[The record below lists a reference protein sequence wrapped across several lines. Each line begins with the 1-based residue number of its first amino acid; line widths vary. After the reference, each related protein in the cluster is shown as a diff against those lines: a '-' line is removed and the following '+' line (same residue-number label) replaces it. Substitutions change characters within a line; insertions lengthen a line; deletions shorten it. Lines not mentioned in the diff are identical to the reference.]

1 MHIRLWTLAMVAGPA
16 VLAAQQPD
24 SAQRVADS
32 LARYR
37 ATLPEITVTASP
49 AKPEDPNGTI
59 RVTPLIIKRTPA
71 LNPYDL
77 LRQTAGL
84 QVNDQSQG
92 PGFASDATVRGFS
105 SDHSTD
111 IALWIDGVPNNEPV
125 NGHAEGY
132 NDWYLMLPN
141 TIQSIDVI
149 KGPTSALY
157 GNFGLAGAI
166 NLRTRERMQGTDLSL
181 QGGSYERADFS
192 LLTGLDRPKTGL
204 VLAFRG
210 LHDGGWRPNSKYDL
224 GQFSGRL
231 VQDLSPST
239 ALDVSVLLHATGWH
253 SPGYITADQ
262 FAAGTFDTVSN
273 PTDQGYKHYG
283 RERVSLRVLTGD
295 NSIWRSTV
303 YATQGRWQLYL
314 TTPPEGGDEEG
325 SGSQTEEEDK
335 RYGFGATTALTWTTD
350 RAEVTVGAEGRLDHS
365 DYENWFTTNQV
376 RDSSQTLVGARQI
389 SGALL
394 IQSAFQVASPLRVTI
409 GARYDQLSTR
419 STPAGEATVTDSKGL
434 LSPKLGALAQIA
446 PAIGLYG
453 NISRGFRSP
462 DGVIEDPTLAL
473 ITAWAYEGGAKFRFK
488 QGTAS
493 LALFRMDVSDEQT
506 FDPITLTS
514 TSGGRSRRQGIEAE
528 ASVALAPVAHL
539 ALTATINDAKYQNL
553 VTEEGD
559 TLSGARVFNT
569 ARFVGTA
576 SLDVGPVT
584 GKWFARVATNIVGD
598 YTPFDEPGVELPP
611 YALVHLSGG
620 VQLGRTGLELG
631 IRNLLDH
638 KYPEL
643 RAGGFVV
650 PGQPISVYG
659 TVRYHL

>member
-1 MHIRLWTLAMVAGPA
+1 MHIRLWALAILAGPA
-16 VLAAQQPD
+16 ALAAQQPD
-24 SAQRVADS
+24 SAQRAADS
-32 LARYR
+32 LARHQ

-59 RVTPLIIKRTPA
+59 QVTPQAIKRAPS

-132 NDWYLMLPN
+132 NDWYLMLPS

-157 GNFGLAGAI
+157 GNFGLAGAL
-166 NLRTRERMQGTDLSL
+166 NLRTRERMQGTEVSL
-181 QGGSYERADFS
+181 QAGSYERADLS
-192 LLTGLDRPKTGL
+192 LLTGLDRPQTGL
-204 VLAFRG
+204 VVALRG
-210 LHDGGWRPNSKYDL
+210 LHDGGWRPNSQYTL

-239 ALDVSVLLHATGWH
+239 ALDVSVLLHTTEWH
-253 SPGYITADQ
+253 SPGYITAEQ
-262 FAAGTFDTVSN
+262 FEAGTFDTVSN

-283 RERVSLRVLTGD
+283 RERVSLRVLTGA
-295 NSIWRSTV
+295 STIWRSTL

-314 TTPPEGGDEEG
+314 TTPPEGGGGEG
-325 SGSQTEEEDK
+325 TGSQTEEEDK

-350 RAEVTVGAEGRLDHS
+350 RADLTVGAEGRWDHS
-365 DYENWFTTNQV
+365 DYENWLTTLRS
-376 RDSSQTLVGARQI
+376 RDSAQTLVGATQL

-394 IQSAFQVASPLRVTI
+394 VQSAFQVAGPLRATL
-409 GARYDQLSTR
+409 GARYDHLDTR
-419 STPAGEATVTDSKGL
+419 STPVGGSMVSGSKDVV
-434 LSPKLGALAQIA
+434 SPKIGALVQVA
-446 PAIGLYG
+446 PAVALYG
-453 NISRGFRSP
+453 NLSRGFRST
-462 DGVIEDPTLAL
+462 DGVIEDPGLPL
-473 ITAWAYEGGAKFRFK
+473 ITAWAYEAGAKFKFK
-488 QGTAS
+488 AGTAS
-493 LALFRMDVSDEQT
+493 VALFRMDVSNEQT

-514 TSGGRSRRQGIEAE
+514 SSGGRSRRQGIEAE
-528 ASVALAPVAHL
+528 AAVALAPVARLNL
-539 ALTATINDAKYQNL
+539 AATINDARYEQL
-553 VTEEGD
+553 ITEEGD

-569 ARFVGTA
+569 ARFIGSA
-576 SLDVGPVT
+576 SLDVGRVT
-584 GKWFARVATNIVGD
+584 ATWFARVATNIVGD
-598 YTPFDEPGVELPP
+598 YTPFDEPGVVLPP
-611 YALVHLSGG
+611 YALIHLSGG
-620 VQLGRTGLELG
+620 LQLGRTGLELG

-659 TVRYHL
+659 TVRYHW

>member
-1 MHIRLWTLAMVAGPA
+1 MHIRLWAFAMLAGTTS
-16 VLAAQQPD
+16 LAAQQPD

-32 LARYR
+32 LAKHR

-59 RVTPLIIKRTPA
+59 RVTPEIIKRTPA

-132 NDWYLMLPN
+132 NDWYLILPN

-157 GNFGLAGAI
+157 GNFGLAGAL
-166 NLRTRERMQGTDLSL
+166 NLRTRERMQGTEFSL
-181 QGGSYERADFS
+181 QVGSYERGDLS
-192 LLTGLDRPKTGL
+192 VLSGLDRPHTGL
-204 VLAFRG
+204 VLALRG

-231 VQDLSPST
+231 VQDVSSSAT
-239 ALDVSVLLHATGWH
+239 LDASVLLHTTSWH

-283 RERVSLRVLTGD
+283 RERLSLRVVTGA
-295 NSIWRSTV
+295 STIWRSTV
-303 YATQGRWQLYL
+303 YATQGRWQLFL
-314 TTPPEGGDEEG
+314 TTPPEGGAGEG

-350 RAEVTVGAEGRLDHS
+350 RAEVTFGAEGRWDHS
-365 DYENWFTTNQV
+365 DYQNWFTTARV
-376 RDSSQTLVGARQI
+376 RDSSQTLVGASQL

-394 IQSAFQVASPLRVTI
+394 VQSAFQVASPLRLTI
-409 GARYDQLSTR
+409 GARFDQLSTR
-419 STPAGEATVTDSKGL
+419 STPEGEAELSDSKGL
-434 LSPKLGALAQIA
+434 FSPKLGVLVQLA
-446 PAIGLYG
+446 PAVGLYG

-488 QGTAS
+488 AGAAS
-493 LALFRMDVSDEQT
+493 VALFRMDVSNEQT

-528 ASVALAPVAHL
+528 ANLALAPVARL
-539 ALTATINDAKYQNL
+539 NLSATINDAKYQQL
-553 VTEEGD
+553 ITEDGD

-569 ARFVGTA
+569 ARFVGA
-576 SLDVGPVT
+576 AALDVGPTT
-584 GKWFARVATNIVGD
+584 GRWFARAATNIVGD

-611 YALVHLSGG
+611 YALFHLGGG

-631 IRNLLDH
+631 IRNLFDH